1 MDGRNKSGHDEAK
14 EPAIP
19 RGLDHIVHAV
29 HDLDA
34 AGARYAQLGFTVG
47 ARNRHPW
54 GTHNRIVQCP
64 GVFIELLTVGE
75 PELIPPG
82 GPRTFSFGAF
92 TRDFLAHRE
101 GFSMLALEGKGAA
114 ADADAYR
121 AAGIGDFEV
130 FDFAREAKRPDGT
143 TVNVAFSLVF
153 AADRQAPDTSYFTS
167 QNHYPENF
175 WNPAFQAHPNSV
187 TTIAGVVLVAENP
200 ADHHVFL
207 KAFSGSSDLKS
218 TSSGITIE
226 TPRGGIQVMDPSAYK
241 AHFAVAPPDVSRGA
255 RLAALRF
262 AVRDMDALKLA
273 FEKGGVA
280 AVSHMGK
287 VIVPPQD
294 MYGAT
299 LAFEPVAR

>member
-1 MDGRNKSGHDEAK
+1 
-14 EPAIP
+14 
-19 RGLDHIVHAV
+19 V

-75 PELIPPG
+75 PQLIPPG

-92 TRDFLAHRE
+92 TRDALARGE
-101 GFSMLALEGKGAA
+101 GLSMLALEGKDAA
-114 ADADAYR
+114 ADAQAFR
-121 AAGIGDFEV
+121 TAGIGDFEV

-143 TVNVAFSLVF
+143 TVKVAFSLVF
-153 AADRQAPDTSYFTS
+153 AADTSAPDTSYFTC
-167 QNHYPENF
+167 QQHHPENF

-207 KAFSGSSDLKS
+207 KAFSGSSDLRS

-226 TPRGGIQVMDPSAYK
+226 TPRGEIQVMDPSAYQ
-241 AHFAVAPPDVSRGA
+241 AHFGVAPPDVSRGA

-262 AVRDMDALKLA
+262 ALRDMDALRSALA
-273 FEKGGVA
+273 TGDVA
-280 AVSHMGK
+280 AATHMGK
-287 VIVPPQD
+287 LVVPPRTAF
-294 MYGAT
+294 GAT
-299 LAFEPVAR
+299 LAFEPVAAVAC

>member
-1 MDGRNKSGHDEAK
+1 
-14 EPAIP
+14 
-19 RGLDHIVHAV
+19 V

-75 PELIPPG
+75 PELIPAP

-92 TRDFLAHRE
+92 TRDVLARGE
-101 GFSMLALEGKGAA
+101 GLSMLALEGKGAA
-114 ADADAYR
+114 ADAEAFR

-130 FDFAREAKRPDGT
+130 FDFARDAKRPDGT
-143 TVNVAFSLVF
+143 TVKVAFSLVF
-153 AADRQAPDTSYFTS
+153 AADTKAPDTAYFTS

-175 WNPAFQAHPNSV
+175 WNLAFQAHSNSV
-187 TTIAGVVLVAENP
+187 TTIAGVVLAAENP

-207 KAFSGSSDLKS
+207 KALSGVSDLKS

-226 TPRGGIQVMDPSAYK
+226 TPRGEIQVMDPSAYK
-241 AHFAVAPPDVSRGA
+241 AHFAVEPPDVSRGA

-262 AVRDMDALKLA
+262 AVRDMDALRSAL
-273 FEKGGVA
+273 EKGGIA
-280 AVSHMGK
+280 AAAHMGK
-287 VIVPPQD
+287 LVVPPQATF
-294 MYGAT
+294 GAT
-299 LAFEPVAR
+299 LVFEPVVR